1 MVTVTYPPLITISV
15 CYLIS
20 IIIFIYIGKVLIKR
34 EKCKNK
40 YLFVDIPTQYK
51 YLLYFGFMIFT
62 IGTLNL
68 IVYIPTIINK

>member
-1 MVTVTYPPLITISV
+1 MVSVTYPPLITIGV
-15 CYLIS
+15 CYMISGIILFYLGKIISKREQCKNTFLIS
-20 IIIFIYIGKVLIKR
+20 DLP
-34 EKCKNK
+34 
-40 YLFVDIPTQYK
+40 LQYK